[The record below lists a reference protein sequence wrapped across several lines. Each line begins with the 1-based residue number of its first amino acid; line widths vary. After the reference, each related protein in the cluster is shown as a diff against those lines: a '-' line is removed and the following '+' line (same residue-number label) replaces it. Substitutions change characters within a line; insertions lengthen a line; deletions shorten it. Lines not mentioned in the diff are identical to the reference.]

1 MPASASMAAA
11 LSWLAIFVVLRFV
24 VARCGA
30 AETFAI
36 ASICGILPGRA
47 LVLPADRIA
56 RQTRTPSGQS
66 THGRVH
72 AMTCLAIGKFRSPRV
87 SASRVALVQRFCAS
101 DVPGWRWLVLSQERM
116 IFGQLF

>member
-1 MPASASMAAA
+1 MAAA
-11 LSWLAIFVVLRFV
+11 VSWLAISVLLAFLD
-24 VARCGA
+24 ARCGA

-66 THGRVH
+66 PYARVH
-72 AMTCLAIGKFRSPRV
+72 AMTRLAIGKFRSPRV
-87 SASRVALVQRFCAS
+87 SATPVALVQRLCAS
-101 DVPGWRWLVLSQERM
+101 GVRGGHQ
-116 IFGQLF
+116 I